1 MNRKTITIHI
11 TDEPGGGVAVLTTA
25 GTPLPGMRLSPAE
38 ALATD
43 VLATCAH
50 RAGGVRYW
58 HGKDR
63 ALDLVQEILDPEG
76 FGYCVTAEVH
86 ARAREVLD
94 RSGRA
99 PA

>member
-1 MNRKTITIHI
+1 MTRKTITIHI
-11 TDEPGGGVAVLTTA
+11 TDEPGGGIAVLTTA
-25 GTPLPGMRLSPAE
+25 GTPLPGARLTPAE

-63 ALDLVQEILDPEG
+63 ALALLRELLDPEEL
-76 FGYCVTAEVH
+76 GYEVTPQVRQ
-86 ARAREVLD
+86 RARDVLG
-94 RSGRA
+94 RSEGA
-99 PA
+99 AA